1 MSSSIK
7 EAWRDRGKG
16 TIIFDNP
23 AYYSMPS
30 KSGRKKRKKER
41 KKKKEKSE
49 MPMFAKDLESA
60 MIGSIQYIENTQP
73 LPSESDGLQYVS
85 LNKRNRA
92 F

>member
-1 MSSSIK
+1 
-7 EAWRDRGKG
+7 
-16 TIIFDNP
+16 
-23 AYYSMPS
+23 
-30 KSGRKKRKKER
+30 
-41 KKKKEKSE
+41 

-92 F
+92 FWLHGFDNHKQSQ